1 MKLAKAAAQKLKGVI
16 VEYDVLC
23 STLIGRSVSEQV
35 EQQRLKLAAA
45 AKKKQ
50 QEAESSS
57 SFGAGFANVGNMF
70 VSDVR
75 SLLKDLSQDS
85 TGKPWV
91 VKDRLQSV
99 LQGLPS
105 QYLEKVTG
113 DPDKELAAAGKSD
126 DEIHL
131 EKQLASAS
139 QELERMRGEK
149 ETARKEQDRSRLERV
164 LGGGGGASSGSSSA
178 RDKYLDKINQL
189 KAKAKSRP
197 VDPTTLSPL
206 DLTADNLDLTSKG
219 LSTWLVNEGA
229 NELLSYSSTRG
240 LFKAV
245 IPNQAPNQN
254 EEFAYFLKE
263 A

>member
-105 QYLEKVTG
+105 QCASFVHQWIC
-113 DPDKELAAAGKSD
+113 AACVSFFT
-126 DEIHL
+126 IRL
-131 EKQLASAS
+131 TICCL
-139 QELERMRGEK
+139 LPN
-149 ETARKEQDRSRLERV
+149 RSRESD
-164 LGGGGGASSGSSSA
+164 G
-178 RDKYLDKINQL
+178 
-189 KAKAKSRP
+189 
-197 VDPTTLSPL
+197 
-206 DLTADNLDLTSKG
+206 
-219 LSTWLVNEGA
+219 
-229 NELLSYSSTRG
+229 
-240 LFKAV
+240 
-245 IPNQAPNQN
+245 
-254 EEFAYFLKE
+254 
-263 A
+263 